1 MRRRGRFLAPV
12 WGRSSSMPEG
22 RVMLKAPTLKMRT
35 KMPKL
40 SGISAT
46 REMIKAFVSETRA
59 LYAPARFSIEAVAVI
74 FASGEMEMETKSR
87 PSSAALAPTLAL
99 KKLVRASGTIGYSF
113 LSGDM
118 LYAEDTPGRHARGQ
132 RLQGCAGR

>member
-1 MRRRGRFLAPV
+1 
-12 WGRSSSMPEG
+12 
-22 RVMLKAPTLKMRT
+22 MLKALTLKMRT

-46 REMIKAFVSETRA
+46 REMIKAFVNETRA
-59 LYAPARFSIEAVAVI
+59 LYAPVRFSIEAVAVI

-113 LSGDM
+113 LSGTMFDAVDKQM
-118 LYAEDTPGRHARGQ
+118 SLHSDGLEGWDDRVRSFAVLPLPYLRSSILAS
-132 RLQGCAGR
+132 L